1 MPGLWGMKRS
11 RALSRSVLLPALVL
25 VAAEVS
31 AQGAPAGRA
40 LLEPT
45 DRAML
50 SAEIGARID
59 EMPFQPGEQFAKGD
73 LLVALDCSLFSAQRA
88 RVEAEAEAARL
99 EAENAEELNSM
110 RSIGRLEVALAEQ
123 AYAQARAELRVAR
136 LNEARCTIRAPF
148 AGEVAEWQVRPH
160 EFAKPQEPVLEIV
173 ASQSLEAEIVA
184 PAVWIG
190 NVAVGDALDIR
201 LDGGNQMIAA
211 EITRINPV
219 IDPVSETVTYYA
231 RPVMYPW
238 MAIGMTGTATP
249 SLKE

>member
-1 MPGLWGMKRS
+1 MSGARRTSSSNPWW
-11 RALSRSVLLPALVL
+11 ALAAMLMALPAMEL
-25 VAAEVS
+25 S

-45 DRAML
+45 DRALL
-50 SAEIGARID
+50 SAEIGARI
-59 EMPFQPGEQFAKGD
+59 EQMPYQPGERFAQSD
-73 LLVALDCSLFSAQRA
+73 LLVALDCGPFSAQRA
-88 RVEAEAEAARL
+88 RVQAEAEAARL
-99 EAENAEELNSM
+99 EAENAEELNAM

-123 AYAQARAELRVAR
+123 AYAQVQAELRVAR
-136 LNEARCTIRAPF
+136 INESRCEIRAPF

-190 NVAVGDALDIR
+190 NVAVGDALNIR
-201 LDGGNQMIAA
+201 LDGGNELIGA

-231 RPVMYPW
+231 VPEMRSW
-238 MAIGMTGTATP
+238 MTIGMTGTATP
-249 SLKE
+249 LVNE